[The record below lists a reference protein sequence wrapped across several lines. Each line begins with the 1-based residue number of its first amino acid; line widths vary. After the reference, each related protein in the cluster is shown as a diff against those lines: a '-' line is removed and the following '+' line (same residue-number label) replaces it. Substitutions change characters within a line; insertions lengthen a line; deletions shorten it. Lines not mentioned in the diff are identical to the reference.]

1 MGEPGKINRL
11 LFNIILVSAVSLLV
25 ISCSNENVRNSLAEQ
40 NLKGKVRS
48 LTETTYS
55 VDDSGKINDSNFI
68 EEVYYQYNTR
78 GNTVEE
84 LHYWPDSVSDLITFK
99 YDLKGRKVE
108 KRWKDSNDYIDE
120 VTTFRYDKKGN
131 NIERRRSE
139 TDGSLLKKAAFKYDA
154 FGNKTEEV
162 NISFDDSTH
171 ERKTFRYDKDNNM
184 IEEFSYI
191 SDDSV
196 VHQYR
201 YKYLEFDPAGNWLKR
216 MQTEKNIPQSL
227 TIREFEYY

>member
-1 MGEPGKINRL
+1 MSNRDITNRL
-11 LFNIILVSAVSLLV
+11 LIAIILISAGFLII
-25 ISCSNENVRNSLAEQ
+25 ISCSRENVKNSLAEQ
-40 NLKGKVRS
+40 NLKGKVKS
-48 LTETTYS
+48 LTETTYP
-55 VDDSGKINDSNFI
+55 VDDSGKITDTNFI
-68 EEVYYQYNTR
+68 EQIYYLYNSK
-78 GNTVEE
+78 GNAIEE

-120 VTTFRYDKKGN
+120 VGTFKYDKKGN

-139 TDGSLLKKAAFKYDA
+139 TDGNLLRKTAYKYDEYGNKIEEVIISFADTTHERRTFKYD
-154 FGNKTEEV
+154 
-162 NISFDDSTH
+162 
-171 ERKTFRYDKDNNM
+171 RDNNM
-184 IEEFSYI
+184 IEEFSFT

-201 YKYLEFDPAGNWLKR
+201 YKYIEFDRTGNWLKR
-216 MQTEKNIPQSL
+216 LQTEKKIPQSL

>member
-1 MGEPGKINRL
+1 MAEPGKINRL
-11 LFNIILVSAVSLLV
+11 LFNLILVAAVSLLV

-68 EEVYYQYNTR
+68 EKVYYQYNSR

-99 YDLKGRKVE
+99 YDLKGRKIE

-120 VTTFRYDKKGN
+120 VATFKYDKKGN

-139 TDGSLLKKAAFKYDA
+139 TDGNLLRKAAFKYDA
-154 FGNKTEEV
+154 LGNKTEEV

-171 ERKTFRYDKDNNM
+171 ERKTFKYDKDNNM
-184 IEEFSYI
+184 VEEFSFT

-201 YKYLEFDPAGNWLKR
+201 YKYLEFDTAGNWLKR